1 MVSQQIERR
10 KTAPVLSEEQIEE
23 IAEKAAEKEIAK
35 LTNQIYLEVGKG
47 VVKKALYLIGAF
59 VVGAGLWAKAKGWIS

>member
-47 VVKKALYLIGAF
+47 VVKRALYLIGAF
-59 VVGAGLWAKAKGWIS
+59 VVGVGLWAKAKGWIS